1 MFKIALKE
9 CRHVFENLGSIV
21 DVGGVSKLIHQEF
34 SQLKCTVF
42 DQSEVVG
49 NLKGDGNLNFV
60 AVAGS
65 EKIKVLTAKT
75 GEGIGSIMR
84 QRSWTKPNRGNAR
97 RKEALL

>member
-34 SQLKCTVF
+34 PQLKCTVF
-42 DQSEVVG
+42 DQPEVVG

-60 AVAGS
+60 AGDMFKLIPSADA
-65 EKIKVLTAKT
+65 VLQR
-75 GEGIGSIMR
+75 R
-84 QRSWTKPNRGNAR
+84 QRN
-97 RKEALL
+97 